1 MIILKHMVIKFDMKD
16 IQPVR
21 KSHEFMLELLR
32 GMAFFWSR
40 SYCERALYFETKFE
54 FLIHNQQSGPK
65 LRIYYF
71 ICFSTLCMKSIL
83 LIHVL
88 HQSKVEQ
95 KIQELKQVN
104 LPLSLQCETFISM
117 LGNLLL
123 YAVG

>member
-1 MIILKHMVIKFDMKD
+1 MK
-16 IQPVR
+16 R
-21 KSHEFMLELLR
+21 
-32 GMAFFWSR
+32 
-40 SYCERALYFETKFE
+40 
-54 FLIHNQQSGPK
+54 
-65 LRIYYF
+65 
-71 ICFSTLCMKSIL
+71 IL